1 MPKLTLSCT
10 LMEAAAPFAETNLNR
25 DRNSG
30 KRPRRI
36 RVATWNRRV
45 RKPGPCQVINC
56 QNLDIVL

>member
-1 MPKLTLSCT
+1 MPKLTLSCS
-10 LMEAAAPFAETNLNR
+10 LMEQAALYSETYLNR
-25 DRNSG
+25 DRHAG